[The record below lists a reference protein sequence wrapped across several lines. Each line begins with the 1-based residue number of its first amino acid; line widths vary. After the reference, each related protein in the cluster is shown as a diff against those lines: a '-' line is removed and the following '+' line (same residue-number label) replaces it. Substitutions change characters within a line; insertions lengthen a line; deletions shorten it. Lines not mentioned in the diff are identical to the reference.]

1 MRLEREASA
10 GRTIHLEQLLD
21 RRVVDRAGRQVGR
34 IHEVLAEKHGQ
45 QFRVREY
52 RLGSGALIDRFRL
65 TRWIFGRKPRAVVV
79 PARDLV
85 ITAGSAPCIFDPHDQ
100 ASD

>member
-1 MRLEREASA
+1 MS
-10 GRTIHLEQLLD
+10 RTIHIEQLLD
-21 RRVVDRAGRQVGR
+21 RRVVDREGRRVGR
-34 IHEVLAEKHGQ
+34 IHEIVAEKHGEQ
-45 QFRVREY
+45 YRVREY

-79 PARDLV
+79 PGEQLV
-85 ITAGSAPCIFDPHDQ
+85 VTAGSAACIFDRHGK